1 MIISHPE
8 PLISQPMYP
17 PGRILHIIQKYPFND
32 NNNNNNNEYTR
43 KLGKSTSNS
52 SRLTYQIIETDNK
65 SLNQIL
71 ISSRMLKDHVP
82 DNVLKAMREVCVFL
96 KTKNT

>member
-8 PLISQPMYP
+8 PLMSQPMYP
-17 PGRILHIIQKYPFND
+17 PGRILHIIQKYPSYNK
-32 NNNNNNNEYTR
+32 NNCEENTR
-43 KLGKSTSNS
+43 KIGKSTSNS

-82 DNVLKAMREVCVFL
+82 DNVLKAMREVSIML
-96 KTKNT
+96 